1 MWHLGIVPL
10 FEQDY
15 FIKLDNHP
23 NQMKIPTVSSFFR
36 PYKLRKRK
44 Q

>member
-1 MWHLGIVPL
+1 MGHLGTVPL
-10 FEQDY
+10 FGQDY
-15 FIKLDNHP
+15 FIKQDNER
-23 NQMKIPTVSSFFR
+23 NQMKILMVSSFFR